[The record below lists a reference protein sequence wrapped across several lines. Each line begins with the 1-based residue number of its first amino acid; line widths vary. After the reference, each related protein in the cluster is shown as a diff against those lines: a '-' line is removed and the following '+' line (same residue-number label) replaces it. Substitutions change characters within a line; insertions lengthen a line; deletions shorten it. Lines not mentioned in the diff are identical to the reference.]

1 MTRAELIEAIARAIC
16 CPDGCEVI
24 KCKGQR
30 FRMSEAT
37 AALAAIEAAG
47 CAVVPREALTNAI
60 EEAFPAGH
68 EQGNDEA
75 TAYDWGCR
83 PKQRYAEALRDAQ
96 DQARAMIAASPVEAR
111 DE

>member
-1 MTRAELIEAIARAIC
+1 MTRAELTEAMALAIC

-30 FRMSEAT
+30 FRTGEAT

-47 CAVVPREALTNAI
+47 FAVVPREATPAMHEAGFEVSTGALLGETMGPGFCAINADI
-60 EEAFPAGH
+60 
-68 EQGNDEA
+68 
-75 TAYDWGCR
+75 Y
-83 PKQRYAEALRDAQ
+83 
-96 DQARAMIAASPVEAR
+96 RAMIAASPVEAR

>member
-1 MTRAELIEAIARAIC
+1 MTRAELVEAMARAIC

-30 FRMSEAT
+30 FRISEAT

-47 CAVVPREALTNAI
+47 MAVAPREATVALVMAATGRPQPDPEPLMYPAI
-60 EEAFPAGH
+60 
-68 EQGNDEA
+68 
-75 TAYDWGCR
+75 Y
-83 PKQRYAEALRDAQ
+83 
-96 DQARAMIAASPVEAR
+96 RAMIAASPVEAR